1 MLRRFWR
8 RIQQFFRRL
17 LGIGRTTSPPRG
29 SEENSLPPVK
39 AKTSKPQRTDLE
51 YEVIF
56 SELLE
61 GVNQGWSRGNV
72 LGFLIAKSIDDAELI
87 AWLHRFEENL
97 QATPEQHQ
105 ELARRMVLLGE
116 VYGKELGKVAGE
128 IGKRLLAQVPQ
139 LDDVASG
146 EVIEADDTTDDAEG
160 WFEQGNQQYYRGD
173 FQGAIA
179 SYDKALAI
187 QPDKHEAWNNRGIA
201 LGNLGR
207 FEEEIA
213 SYDKALAIQPDKH
226 EAWYN
231 RGIALGNLGRFEEEI
246 ASYDKALAIQ
256 PDYHQAWY
264 NRGNALGNLGR
275 IEEAIA
281 SYDKALAIKPDK
293 HEAWNNRGNALGN
306 LGRFEEV
313 IASYDK
319 ALAIKPD
326 KHEAWNNRG
335 IALGNLGRIE
345 EAIASYDKAL
355 AIQPDYHQAWYNRGN
370 ALGNLGRIEEA
381 IASYDKALA
390 IQPDYH
396 QAWYNRGNALGNLG
410 RIEEAIASYDKAL
423 AIQPDYHQAWYNRGN
438 ALGNLGRIEEAI
450 ASYDK
455 ALAIQSDKHE
465 AWYNRGY
472 ALGNLG
478 RIEEEIAS
486 YDKALAIKPDLHEA
500 WNNRGNALGNLGRI
514 EEAIASYDKALA
526 IQPDYH
532 EAWINRGI
540 AARSSRHYYSQ
551 AATILQMQFPLSPVV
566 LPNPTLNQRGYQ
578 GELLCYQEGL
588 KHCPQETHPQGW
600 GKLNHAIGKA
610 HYFQRKNSEAVTSYN
625 QALKTLTSDAFPE
638 LHLEVLQDLIKA
650 LLSLR
655 RTPEA
660 EQLKRDGTDLLRR
673 LLAESKSQRQKEQL
687 ALKFASFQ
695 QLTVD
700 IAIQSGQII
709 PALETAEA
717 GKNACLSW
725 LLYAYS
731 DEIAS
736 PNYAEIQQLLQP
748 TTAIVYWH
756 LSPAAL
762 TTFILKHGE
771 TPKTLET
778 RFLGETGFLEQRP
791 ETLETRFLEE
801 TGFLEQR
808 PETLETRFLEE
819 TGFLEQRPET
829 LETRFLEETGFLEQR
844 PETLETRFL
853 GETGFLEQHPETLE
867 TRFLGETGFL
877 EQRLEK
883 FEKWVKDWNQQY
895 TEYGKGKKSETEQTS
910 NWRDNLPEK
919 LKQLKEILDIPKIE
933 TTLTGITH
941 LILIPHRDLHRFPLH
956 SLFADKFTIT
966 YLPSAKIG
974 LMTQGKNPEKQG
986 KLFSVEDPNSEK
998 EKSDEPL
1005 QSLPFA
1011 KVESEY
1017 ICRLFPNNNQRLP
1030 SEQATQ
1036 TAVETELS
1044 KGYAIFHFTGHG
1056 SYNFHAPKKSALC
1069 LTKKQRLRM
1078 EDIVKLSFANSQ
1090 LVCLSACETAITGN
1104 QTITSEYVGLVS
1116 AFLSRGVSQVV
1127 STLWTVQSDA
1137 SALVMMQ
1144 FYHLRQHKS
1153 NVEALNQAT
1162 RWLRDA
1168 TATELAQWYQEILQ
1182 ELEPDEPIIRPFIRT
1197 QLVNVKKKEPSEK
1210 PYNHP
1215 YHWAGFIITGM

>member
-1 MLRRFWR
+1 
-8 RIQQFFRRL
+8 
-17 LGIGRTTSPPRG
+17 
-29 SEENSLPPVK
+29 
-39 AKTSKPQRTDLE
+39 
-51 YEVIF
+51 VIF

-72 LGFLIAKSIDDAELI
+72 VGFLIGKRIDDAELI
-87 AWLHRFEENL
+87 AWLHRFAENL

-105 ELARRMVLLGE
+105 ELAQRMVLLGE

-128 IGKRLLAQVPQ
+128 IGKRLQAQVPQ

-146 EVIEADDTTDDAEG
+146 EVIEADFTTDDAEV
-160 WFEQGNQQYYRGD
+160 WFEQGYEQAMRGD
-173 FQGAIA
+173 FRSAIAFYDKALAIQPDKYEAWIIRGLALHDLGRFEEAIA

-187 QPDKHEAWNNRGIA
+187 QPDDADVWVMLGSTLCYLERFEEAIASYDKVLAIQPDNHEAWNSRGYA
-201 LGNLGR
+201 LVNLGR
-207 FEEEIA
+207 FQEAIA
-213 SYDKALAIQPDKH
+213 SLDKALAIQPDKDD
-226 EAWYN
+226 
-231 RGIALGNLGRFEEEI
+231 ALF
-246 ASYDKALAIQ
+246 
-256 PDYHQAWY
+256 
-264 NRGNALGNLGR
+264 NRGNAL
-275 IEEAIA
+275 
-281 SYDKALAIKPDK
+281 Y
-293 HEAWNNRGNALGN
+293 N

-319 ALAIKPD
+319 ALAIQPDNHQAWINRGWVLHCLELFEEAIVSYDKALAIQPD
-326 KHEAWNNRG
+326 KDDAWYNRG
-335 IALGNLGRIE
+335 LALDYLGRLE

-355 AIQPDYHQAWYNRGN
+355 AIQPDHHQAWFNRGV
-370 ALGNLGRIEEA
+370 ALHNNLGRLEEA

-390 IQPDYH
+390 IQPDKY
-396 QAWYNRGNALGNLG
+396 
-410 RIEEAIASYDKAL
+410 
-423 AIQPDYHQAWYNRGN
+423 
-438 ALGNLGRIEEAI
+438 
-450 ASYDK
+450 
-455 ALAIQSDKHE
+455 
-465 AWYNRGY
+465 
-472 ALGNLG
+472 
-478 RIEEEIAS
+478 
-486 YDKALAIKPDLHEA
+486 
-500 WNNRGNALGNLGRI
+500 
-514 EEAIASYDKALA
+514 
-526 IQPDYH
+526 

-540 AARSSRHYYSQ
+540 AAGSSRHYYSQ
-551 AATILQMQFPLSPVV
+551 AATILQMQFSRSPAVIR
-566 LPNPTLNQRGYQ
+566 NPTLNQRGYE
-578 GELLCYQEGL
+578 GRLLSYQEGL

-600 GKLNHAIGKA
+600 GMLHYAIGIA

-638 LHLEVLQDLIKA
+638 LHLKVLQDLIKA
-650 LLSLR
+650 LLRLG

-673 LLAESKSQRQKEQL
+673 LIAEPKSQGKKEQL
-687 ALKFASFQ
+687 AFKFASFQ

-748 TTAIVYWH
+748 TTAIIYWH

-762 TTFILKHGE
+762 TTFIIKHGE
-771 TPKTLET
+771 TP
-778 RFLGETGFLEQRP
+778 Q
-791 ETLETRFLEE
+791 
-801 TGFLEQR
+801 
-808 PETLETRFLEE
+808 
-819 TGFLEQRPET
+819 
-829 LETRFLEETGFLEQR
+829 
-844 PETLETRFL
+844 TLETRFL
-853 GETGFLEQHPETLE
+853 GETGFLEQHPQTLE
-867 TRFLGETGFL
+867 TRFLEETGFL

-895 TEYGKGKKSETEQTS
+895 AEYGKGKKSETEQTS

-919 LKQLKEILDIPKIE
+919 LRQLREILDIPKIE
-933 TTLTGITH
+933 TNLTGITH

-956 SLFADKFTIT
+956 ALFADKFTIT
-966 YLPSAKIG
+966 YLPSAQIG
-974 LMTQGKNPEKQG
+974 LITQGKNPENEG
-986 KLFSVEDPNSEK
+986 KLLSVEEPNSER
-998 EKSDEPL
+998 EENDEPL
-1005 QSLPFA
+1005 LPLPFA

-1030 SEQATQ
+1030 GDRATQ
-1036 TAVETELS
+1036 TTVETELS

-1069 LTKKQRLRM
+1069 LTKKERLRM
-1078 EDIVKLSFANSQ
+1078 ENIVKLSFANSQ

-1144 FYHLRQHKS
+1144 FYHLRQHQS
-1153 NVEALNQAT
+1153 DVEALNQAT

-1182 ELEPDEPIIRPFIRT
+1182 ELEPDEPIIRPFIKT
-1197 QLVNVKKKEPSEK
+1197 QLFNVKKKEPSEK
-1210 PYNHP
+1210 PYHHP
-1215 YHWAGFIITGM
+1215 YHWAGFIITGKES

>member
-1 MLRRFWR
+1 MLRQIWR
-8 RIQQFFRRL
+8 RIQRFFQRL

-61 GVNQGWSRGNV
+61 GVNQGWSRGDTF
-72 LGFLIAKSIDDAELI
+72 GFLIGKRIDDAELI
-87 AWLHRFEENL
+87 AWLHRFAENL

-128 IGKRLLAQVPQ
+128 IGRRLLAQVPQ
-139 LDDVASG
+139 LDDVASS
-146 EVIEADDTTDDAEG
+146 EVIEADVTTDDAKA
-160 WFEQGNQQYYRGD
+160 WIEQGYQQYERGD
-173 FQGAIA
+173 LQGAVA
-179 SYDKALAI
+179 SFDKVLAI
-187 QPDKHEAWNNRGIA
+187 QPGFHEVWVVRGM
-201 LGNLGR
+201 LLEKLGR
-207 FEEEIA
+207 FEE
-213 SYDKALAIQPDKH
+213 AITS
-226 EAWYN
+226 
-231 RGIALGNLGRFEEEI
+231 F
-246 ASYDKALAIQ
+246 DKALAIQ
-256 PDYHQAWY
+256 PDYHEAWF
-264 NRGNALGNLGR
+264 NRGVALGRLGR

-281 SYDKALAIKPDK
+281 SYDKALAIQHDK
-293 HEAWNNRGNALGN
+293 HEAWYNRGLAL
-306 LGRFEEV
+306 R
-313 IASYDK
+313 
-319 ALAIKPD
+319 
-326 KHEAWNNRG
+326 
-335 IALGNLGRIE
+335 NLGRIE

-355 AIQPDYHQAWYNRGN
+355 AIQPDYHQAWNNRGVV
-370 ALGNLGRIEEA
+370 LGNLGRIEEA
-381 IASYDKALA
+381 ITSYDKALA
-390 IQPDYH
+390 IQPDFH
-396 QAWYNRGNALGNLG
+396 
-410 RIEEAIASYDKAL
+410 K
-423 AIQPDYHQAWYNRGN
+423 
-438 ALGNLGRIEEAI
+438 
-450 ASYDK
+450 
-455 ALAIQSDKHE
+455 
-465 AWYNRGY
+465 
-472 ALGNLG
+472 
-478 RIEEEIAS
+478 
-486 YDKALAIKPDLHEA
+486 
-500 WNNRGNALGNLGRI
+500 
-514 EEAIASYDKALA
+514 
-526 IQPDYH
+526 
-532 EAWINRGI
+532 AWIGRGI
-540 AARSSRHYYSQ
+540 AAGNSPYYYSQ
-551 AATILQMQFPLSPVV
+551 VATILQMQFPRSPAVI
-566 LPNPTLNQRGYQ
+566 PNPTLNQRGYE
-578 GELLCYQEGL
+578 GELLCFQEGL
-588 KHCPQETHPQGW
+588 KHCPQETHPEGW
-600 GKLNHAIGKA
+600 GELNHAIGKA
-610 HYFQRKNSEAVTSYN
+610 HYFQRKDSEAVTSYN

-650 LLSLR
+650 LLSLK

-673 LLAESKSQRQKEQL
+673 LLAESKSQGKKEQL
-687 ALKFASFQ
+687 AFKFASFQ

-709 PALETAEA
+709 EALETAEA
-717 GKNACLSW
+717 GKNACLTW
-725 LLYAYS
+725 LLSAYS

-736 PNYAEIQQLLQP
+736 PKYAEIQQLLQP

-778 RFLGETGFLEQRP
+778 P
-791 ETLETRFLEE
+791 ETDFLN
-801 TGFLEQR
+801 
-808 PETLETRFLEE
+808 
-819 TGFLEQRPET
+819 
-829 LETRFLEETGFLEQR
+829 
-844 PETLETRFL
+844 
-853 GETGFLEQHPETLE
+853 
-867 TRFLGETGFL
+867 
-877 EQRLEK
+877 RLEK

-910 NWRDNLPEK
+910 NWRDNLPQK
-919 LKQLKEILDIPKIE
+919 LQQLREILHIPEIE

-956 SLFADKFTIT
+956 ALFADQFTIT

-974 LMTQGKNPEKQG
+974 LMTQGKNPENQG
-986 KLFSVEDPNSEK
+986 KLFSVEDPKSES
-998 EKSDEPL
+998 EEYDQPL
-1005 QSLPFA
+1005 PSLPFA

-1017 ICRLFPNNNQRLP
+1017 ICRLFPNNNKRLP

-1069 LTKKQRLRM
+1069 LTKKERLRM
-1078 EDIVKLSFANSQ
+1078 ENIVKLSFANSQ

-1144 FYHLRQHKS
+1144 FYHLRQQKS
-1153 NVEALNQAT
+1153 DVEALNQAT

-1168 TATELAQWYQEILQ
+1168 TATNLAQWYQEILQ
-1182 ELEPDEPIIRPFIRT
+1182 ELEPD
-1197 QLVNVKKKEPSEK
+1197 
-1210 PYNHP
+1210 
-1215 YHWAGFIITGM
+1215 

>member
-1 MLRRFWR
+1 
-8 RIQQFFRRL
+8 
-17 LGIGRTTSPPRG
+17 
-29 SEENSLPPVK
+29 VK
-39 AKTSKPQRTDLE
+39 GSKPQRTDLE

-61 GVNQGWSRGNV
+61 GVNQGWSRGETF
-72 LGFLIAKSIDDAELI
+72 GFLIGKRIDEAELI
-87 AWLHRFEENL
+87 AWLHRFGENL

-139 LDDVASG
+139 LDDVPSG
-146 EVIEADDTTDDAEG
+146 EVIEADVTEGKSKERKMIKLFVTKAEV

-173 FQGAIA
+173 FLGAIASFDKALAIQPDYHHAWINRGVALVKLGRFEEAIA

-187 QPDKHEAWNNRGIA
+187 KPENYQVWNDRGV
-201 LGNLGR
+201 LFCDYLNQ
-207 FEEEIA
+207 FEEAIV
-213 SYDKALAIQPDKH
+213 SFNKALAIQPDDPTLWCNRGVALRNSGQLEAAIRSFDKAVAIQPDYANGWNNRGVLFCDYLNQFEEAILSFDQALAIQPDDH
-226 EAWYN
+226 DAWYN
-231 RGIALGNLGRFEEEI
+231 RGNALHNLGRFEEEI

-256 PDYHQAWY
+256 PDYQQAWY
-264 NRGNALGNLGR
+264 NRGNALR
-275 IEEAIA
+275 
-281 SYDKALAIKPDK
+281 
-293 HEAWNNRGNALGN
+293 N
-306 LGRFEEV
+306 LGRFEE
-313 IASYDK
+313 
-319 ALAIKPD
+319 
-326 KHEAWNNRG
+326 E
-335 IALGNLGRIE
+335 
-345 EAIASYDKAL
+345 IASYDKAL
-355 AIQPDYHQAWYNRGN
+355 AIQPDDH
-370 ALGNLGRIEEA
+370 
-381 IASYDKALA
+381 K
-390 IQPDYH
+390 
-396 QAWYNRGNALGNLG
+396 
-410 RIEEAIASYDKAL
+410 
-423 AIQPDYHQAWYNRGN
+423 
-438 ALGNLGRIEEAI
+438 
-450 ASYDK
+450 
-455 ALAIQSDKHE
+455 
-465 AWYNRGY
+465 
-472 ALGNLG
+472 
-478 RIEEEIAS
+478 
-486 YDKALAIKPDLHEA
+486 
-500 WNNRGNALGNLGRI
+500 
-514 EEAIASYDKALA
+514 
-526 IQPDYH
+526 
-532 EAWINRGI
+532 AWINRGI
-540 AARSSRHYYSQ
+540 AAGNSPHYYSQ
-551 AATILQMQFPLSPVV
+551 AVTILQMQFPRSPAVI
-566 LPNPTLNQRGYQ
+566 PNPTLNQRGYE
-578 GELLCYQEGL
+578 GALLCYQEGL
-588 KHCPQETHPQGW
+588 KHCPQETHPEGW
-600 GKLNHAIGKA
+600 GMLHQFIGKA
-610 HYFQRKNSEAVTSYN
+610 HYVERKNSEAVTSYN

-650 LLSLR
+650 LLGLR

-660 EQLKRDGTDLLRR
+660 EQLKRDGTDLLQR
-673 LLAESKSQRQKEQL
+673 LLAKPKSQGKKEQL
-687 ALKFASFQ
+687 AFKFVSFQ

-700 IAIQSGQII
+700 IAIQHKQII
-709 PALETAEA
+709 EALETAEA

-731 DEIAS
+731 DEITS

-762 TTFILKHGE
+762 TTFIIKHGE

-778 RFLGETGFLEQRP
+778 P
-791 ETLETRFLEE
+791 ETDFLN
-801 TGFLEQR
+801 
-808 PETLETRFLEE
+808 
-819 TGFLEQRPET
+819 
-829 LETRFLEETGFLEQR
+829 
-844 PETLETRFL
+844 
-853 GETGFLEQHPETLE
+853 
-867 TRFLGETGFL
+867 
-877 EQRLEK
+877 RLEK
-883 FEKWVKDWNQQY
+883 FEDWVKDWNQQY
-895 TEYGKGKKSETEQTS
+895 AEYGKGKKSETEKTS

-919 LKQLKEILDIPKIE
+919 LQQLREILHIPEIE

-956 SLFADKFTIT
+956 DLFADKFTIT

-986 KLFSVEDPNSEK
+986 KLLSVEDPNSER
-998 EKSDEPL
+998 EENDQPL
-1005 QSLPFA
+1005 PSLPFA

-1030 SEQATQ
+1030 GDRATQ

-1078 EDIVKLSFANSQ
+1078 ENIVKLSFANSQ

-1144 FYHLRQHKS
+1144 FYHLRQHQS

-1168 TATELAQWYQEILQ
+1168 TATNLAQWYQEILQ
-1182 ELEPDEPIIRPFIRT
+1182 ELEPDEPIIRPFIKT
-1197 QLVNVKKKEPSEK
+1197 QLFNVKKKEPSEK
-1210 PYNHP
+1210 PYHHP
-1215 YHWAGFIITGM
+1215 YHWAGFIITGRDC